1 MVYSLFMYKVPFEA
15 QSDII
20 LASAGSLIES
30 YQSYSVISPMFRGP
44 TERVV
49 TVEENNH
56 ELQNDEYEVSVGSWI
71 QCNT

>member
-1 MVYSLFMYKVPFEA
+1 MYKVSFEA

-20 LASAGSLIES
+20 LTSAVNLIET

-49 TVEENNH
+49 SMEENNH